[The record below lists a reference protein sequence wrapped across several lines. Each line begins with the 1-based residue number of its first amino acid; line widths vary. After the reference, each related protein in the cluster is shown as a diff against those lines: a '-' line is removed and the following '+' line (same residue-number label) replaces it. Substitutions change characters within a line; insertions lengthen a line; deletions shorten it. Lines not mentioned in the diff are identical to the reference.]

1 MNVHVETT
9 VNAPI
14 ADVWAVVTDI
24 PNAAENIS
32 GVDDV
37 EVLEKP
43 AEGLVGLKWKET
55 RTIGGRS
62 ATETMWITDVEEE
75 GYYTTEARS
84 HGAIYRT
91 DIRLADA
98 ADGTLLSMEFGGEA
112 QSLGA
117 KIMSTV
123 FGFMIKRSVKK
134 ALRKD
139 LEDIKAAAESRKS
152 K

>member
-1 MNVHVETT
+1 MNVQVEVT

-24 PNAAENIS
+24 PNAAENMS

-43 AEGLVGLKWKET
+43 AVGLVGLKWKET

-75 GYYTTEARS
+75 AYYTTEARS
-84 HGAIYRT
+84 HGASYRT
-91 DIRLADA
+91 DIRVTDA
-98 ADGTLLSMEFGGEA
+98 ADGTLLSMDFRADA

-117 KIMSTV
+117 KIMSAV
-123 FGFMIKRSVKK
+123 LGFMIKRSVKK
-134 ALRKD
+134 ALQKD
-139 LEDIKAAAESRKS
+139 LEDLKAAAELRQ
-152 K
+152 